1 MLLERKGQERAKETD
16 TILAEMNYN
25 YNYSYKCYMPM
36 LENKICNPLLIHI
49 NILNPT
55 KSKGIKVQN

>member
-1 MLLERKGQERAKETD
+1 MLLERRGQETAKEID
-16 TILAEMNYN
+16 MILAEMN

-36 LENKICNPLLIHI
+36 LENKICNSFLIHI

-55 KSKGIKVQN
+55 ENKGIKVQN